1 MVGAYATALLA
12 PHGGWAA
19 AMLGAAALGAGLRE
33 VLGLGLLSI
42 RLDGD
47 YLAIVTLGF
56 GEVMRL
62 LLLRARGRECTKAQ
76 VRCCAAPATARVNDR
91 VQCTPLPAHCHWLT
105 VCTTAAAAHSLKR
118 GGATAPAHSLEEAL
132 A

>member
-62 LLLRARGRECTKAQ
+62 LLLSESWLREVHVDP
-76 VRCCAAPATARVNDR
+76 VRPGLQRHRLGDAP
-91 VQCTPLPAHCHWLT
+91 Q
-105 VCTTAAAAHSLKR
+105 
-118 GGATAPAHSLEEAL
+118 APV
-132 A
+132 